1 MEILKVG
8 EWFQT
13 QIIPRLYDKERKKK
27 IKKTTKNLQKNI
39 LSEIESVEPHI
50 ITSGSFA
57 RDTDLPDTDVDF
69 FVLVNEQTYGR
80 NIPQLKDTFHTII
93 SRLYPRNSRRG
104 QSHTVHILL
113 SNVDYDILPA
123 IPLTN
128 GRLLI
133 AQDDESIETDSI
145 NGINRALKCNKD
157 NFGRLSLLS
166 RIIKFWKFQNNIR
179 FSSYY
184 LELIIM
190 HWLNNS
196 HIRKNKLHVLVNSCF
211 TEVFNSIEANNRPQY
226 FSGTLPMDRVTTDEK
241 NRISRLITNQKTIL
255 TSISNSTTNNQKIN
269 LWKQIFHLS

>member
-50 ITSGSFA
+50 ITSSSFA

-69 FVLVNEQTYGR
+69 FVLVNEQSYGR
-80 NIPQLKDTFHTII
+80 NIRQLKDTFHTII

-123 IPLTN
+123 VPLTN
-128 GRLLI
+128 GKLLI

-226 FSGTLPMDRVTTDEK
+226 FSGT
-241 NRISRLITNQKTIL
+241 S
-255 TSISNSTTNNQKIN
+255 
-269 LWKQIFHLS
+269 LWIE